1 MTLQLYDKE
10 YKDEPMKLIFCNT
23 SSIKTKKAIQILNLA
38 KDLRMPLPIYN
49 TYFTTTTTITKK
61 RKENYAL
68 PV

>member
-10 YKDEPMKLIFCNT
+10 YKDELMKLIFCNT
-23 SSIKTKKAIQILNLA
+23 TSIKTKKTIQILNLA

-49 TYFTTTTTITKK
+49 TYFTTTTITKK

-68 PV
+68 PA